1 MVFSDRDLAEA
12 MARYHVV
19 IDPFD
24 TQMCQPASYDM
35 RLDDKFKLMRPH
47 NLAYIDPAKDQN
59 DWLYEDVESDT
70 FIVGPGQF
78 VLASTVEVLTLDRY
92 VYARI
97 EGKSSL
103 GRLGLLVHS
112 TAGFI
117 DPGFSGTVTL
127 EIGNISPLPIQLY
140 RHMPICQLAVGRLDS
155 PSQRAYDGKY
165 QGQRGPKGSH
175 YYKNFEPGGPMGV
188 AE

>member
-1 MVFSDRDLAEA
+1 MFSDRDIAEA
-12 MARYHVV
+12 VARHHVV
-19 IDPFD
+19 IDPID
-24 TQMCQPASYDM
+24 DRLLQPASYDM
-35 RLDDKFKLMRPH
+35 RLDDKFLLMRPH
-47 NLAYIDPAKDQN
+47 NLAFIDPAVDQH
-59 DWLYEDVESDT
+59 DDLYEAVESKSL
-70 FIVGPGQF
+70 IIGPGQF

-127 EIGNISPLPIQLY
+127 EIGNISSLPIKLY
-140 RHMPICQLAVGRLDS
+140 YGMPICQLALGRLDR
-155 PSQRAYDGKY
+155 PSARAYDGKY
-165 QGQRGPKGSH
+165 QGQKGPKGSH
-175 YYKNFEPGGPMGV
+175 YFRNFAEGGPMDGWR
-188 AE
+188 